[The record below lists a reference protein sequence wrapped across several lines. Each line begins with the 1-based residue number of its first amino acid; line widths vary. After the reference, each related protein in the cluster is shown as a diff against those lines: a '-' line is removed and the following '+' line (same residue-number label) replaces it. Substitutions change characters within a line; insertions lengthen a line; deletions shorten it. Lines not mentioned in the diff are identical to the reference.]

1 MCPLYGM
8 RLKHMTEDKW
18 QARDKGRKEQRT
30 HQPTGGRGNQ
40 GGLKIGEMDRDTLL
54 SHGIAGFIRESYM
67 QRSDGAKF
75 PLCTGCGTIPIY
87 NPKLGLAICTLCD
100 GPVEFTGSNVNNIE
114 IVPPLKKPSSE
125 IVQVEMPYATKLLDQ
140 EMTSFLSMG
149 LRFVTS
155 AGVTKLKNPTNEFFS
170 TEAPT
175 GPQEPLRERVVAD
188 IQVARILPAKEPP
201 KIEDLQAQAELAGMT
216 LVPKAD
222 PVSEPVPET
231 NPGVEPALEGMKEFS
246 EPEATPEGSIVGMP
260 EITQGVIIG
269 EGEGEVLPSAVPGA
283 PPVISIATD
292 DAAMDADGL
301 AATDRLIKSFSVP
314 IESVSLGQQTAAAP
328 GMAPARRTLRA
339 RNNAAPNEDAP
350 PATNI
355 MGGGAGTRTIVVNKT
370 G

>member
-1 MCPLYGM
+1 
-8 RLKHMTEDKW
+8 
-18 QARDKGRKEQRT
+18 
-30 HQPTGGRGNQ
+30 
-40 GGLKIGEMDRDTLL
+40 
-54 SHGIAGFIRESYM
+54 
-67 QRSDGAKF
+67 
-75 PLCTGCGTIPIY
+75 
-87 NPKLGLAICTLCD
+87 
-100 GPVEFTGSNVNNIE
+100 
-114 IVPPLKKPSSE
+114 
-125 IVQVEMPYATKLLDQ
+125 MPYATKLLDQ

-170 TEAPT
+170 TEVPT

-246 EPEATPEGSIVGMP
+246 EPEGTPERTPEGSIVGMP

-292 DAAMDADGL
+292 DAAMGADGL

-314 IESVSLGQQTAAAP
+314 IESVSLGQQMAAAP

-339 RNNAAPNEDAP
+339 RNNTSPIAP